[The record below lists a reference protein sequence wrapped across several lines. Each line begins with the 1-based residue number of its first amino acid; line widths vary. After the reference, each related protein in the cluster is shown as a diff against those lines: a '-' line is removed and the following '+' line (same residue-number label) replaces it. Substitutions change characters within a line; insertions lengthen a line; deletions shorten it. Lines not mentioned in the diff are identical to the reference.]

1 MSYDVPE
8 QELMTP
14 GHVACPGCGA
24 PMAVRYA
31 LKALG
36 EDTVVIIVA
45 SCWSIIAGPFPYTA
59 VQVPLLHTLFATGGS
74 VASGVKAGLEACG
87 YKDTT
92 VLTVAGDG
100 GTFDIGIQALSAAV
114 ERNEDF
120 IYMCYDNEAY
130 MNTGIQRSSATPWGA
145 WTTTTPV
152 KHPKEQPKKDMV
164 AIMAAHRIPYTA
176 TATVAYPEDLIRKVK
191 KAKDIRGSKFLHVL
205 SPCPSGWKSEP
216 AQSVLLSRLAVQSC
230 VFPLYEVENG
240 EKYTITVWPREK
252 VPVERYLRLQGRFA
266 HLKPEDIH
274 YIQENV
280 DHEWEK
286 LVAKAKASGQEIL
299 GNGQCPNHSAK

>member
-1 MSYDVPE
+1 M
-8 QELMTP
+8 
-14 GHVACPGCGA
+14 VA
-24 PMAVRYA
+24 RYA

-36 EDTVVIIVA
+36 DNTVLIVVA

-74 VASGVKAGLEACG
+74 VASGVKAGLEARG
-87 YKDTT
+87 LHDTT
-92 VLTVAGDG
+92 VMTLAGDG
-100 GTFDIGIQALSAAV
+100 GTFDIGLQALSAAV

-120 IYMCYDNEAY
+120 IYVCYDNEAY

-176 TATVAYPEDLIRKVK
+176 TATVAYPEDLIRKMQ
-191 KAKDIRGSKFLHVL
+191 KAKGIRGSKFLHVL

-216 AQSVLLSRLAVQSC
+216 AQSVLLSRLAVQTR

-240 EKYTITVWPREK
+240 EKYTINVWPKER
-252 VPVERYLRLQGRFA
+252 VPVEQYLRLQGRFA
-266 HLKPEDIH
+266 HLKPEDIQL
-274 YIQENV
+274 IQENV
-280 DHEWEK
+280 DREWEK
-286 LVAKAKASGQEIL
+286 LVAKARASGQET
-299 GNGQCPNHSAK
+299 PP